1 MGEAPPSRE
10 RHGPAW
16 LVHTIIM
23 NMNGNAR
30 ETGLDMVHERSLSGE
45 RSGASSRDV
54 FFSLSAWHMGGHA
67 RPAVMS
73 CPVLSWTPDS

>member
-23 NMNGNAR
+23 EYEWER
-30 ETGLDMVHERSLSGE
+30 EGDRL
-45 RSGASSRDV
+45 
-54 FFSLSAWHMGGHA
+54 GHGT
-67 RPAVMS
+67 REVVVGREVGS
-73 CPVLSWTPDS
+73 VVQRCLF

>member
-23 NMNGNAR
+23 DGNAR
-30 ETGLDMVHERSLSGE
+30 ETGLDMVHEEVVVGREVGSVVQRCL
-45 RSGASSRDV
+45 
-54 FFSLSAWHMGGHA
+54 F
-67 RPAVMS
+67 
-73 CPVLSWTPDS
+73 